1 MVSQEAS
8 AAGPPI
14 LSPAQADEPYCYLE
28 TVGRVTG
35 KRHTV
40 ELWFAAHPDRRS
52 VLILAGGGEAT
63 HWVRNI
69 DRQAH
74 VRIRVGGR
82 TFGGRGQRIAGS
94 ERETVARQA
103 LAAKYQGWR
112 EGRPLSRWAATSLPI
127 AIDLQ
132 A

>member
-1 MVSQEAS
+1 MVSQESS
-8 AAGPPI
+8 AAGTPV

-35 KRHTV
+35 KRHRV
-40 ELWFAAHPDRRS
+40 ELWFAADPDRGA
-52 VLILAGGGEAT
+52 VFILAGGGEAT

-69 DRQAH
+69 DRHAA
-74 VRIRVGGR
+74 VRLRVGGR
-82 TFGGRGQRIAGS
+82 TFDGTGRRIAGS
-94 ERETVARQA
+94 ERETVARQS

-132 A
+132 G

>member
-1 MVSQEAS
+1 MVSQETSAS
-8 AAGPPI
+8 GSPI
-14 LSPAQADEPYCYLE
+14 LSSAEADEPYCYLE

-40 ELWFAAHPDRRS
+40 ELWFAADPDRRA
-52 VLILAGGGEAT
+52 VFILAGGGEAT

-69 DRQAH
+69 DH
-74 VRIRVGGR
+74 HPDVRLRVGGR
-82 TFGGRGQRIAGS
+82 TLEGSGQRIAGS
-94 ERETVARQA
+94 EHETLARQS
-103 LAAKYQGWR
+103 LAVKYQGWR

-127 AIDLQ
+127 AVDLR

>member
-8 AAGPPI
+8 AAGSPI
-14 LSPAQADEPYCYLE
+14 LSQAQADEPYCYLE

-40 ELWFAAHPDRRS
+40 ELWFAADPDRRA
-52 VLILAGGGEAT
+52 VYILAGGGEAA

-69 DRQAH
+69 DRQPR
-74 VRIRVGGR
+74 VRLRVGGR
-82 TFGGRGQRIAGS
+82 SLDGRGRRIAGS
-94 ERETVARQA
+94 ERETLARES

-132 A
+132 G

>member
-8 AAGPPI
+8 AADPPI
-14 LSPAQADEPYCYLE
+14 LSQEHADEPYCYLE

-40 ELWFAAHPDRRS
+40 ELWFATDPGRRA
-52 VLILAGGGEAT
+52 VFILAGGGEAT

-69 DRQAH
+69 DRRAA
-74 VRIRVGGR
+74 VRLRVGGR
-82 TFGGRGQRIAGS
+82 TLEGSGRRIAGS
-94 ERETVARQA
+94 ARETVARRS

>member
-8 AAGPPI
+8 AAGSPI

-35 KRHTV
+35 KRHAV
-40 ELWFAAHPDRRS
+40 ELWFAADPGRRA
-52 VLILAGGGEAT
+52 VFILAGGGEAT

-69 DRQAH
+69 DHNAA
-74 VRIRVGGR
+74 VRLRVGGR
-82 TFGGRGQRIAGS
+82 TLEGTGRRIAGS
-94 ERETVARQA
+94 ERETLARRS

-112 EGRPLSRWAATSLPI
+112 EGQPLSRWAATSLPV
-127 AIDLQ
+127 AIDLGD
-132 A
+132 